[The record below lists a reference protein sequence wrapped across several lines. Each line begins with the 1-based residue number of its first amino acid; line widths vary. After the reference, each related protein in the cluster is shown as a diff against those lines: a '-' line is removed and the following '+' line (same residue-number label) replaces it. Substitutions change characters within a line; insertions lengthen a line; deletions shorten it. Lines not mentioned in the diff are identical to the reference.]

1 MQRFLLLLI
10 NCTLLALL
18 LLGLPAATRAQV
30 VGYQVSKAPVTQFLV
45 FRGLGL
51 AAVANLLAAVVLL
64 KERKARLLGFEWTGL
79 FAALGLLQYALYRG
93 WTNFNWLKTALE
105 WCQAHL

>member
-10 NCTLLALL
+10 NCA
-18 LLGLPAATRAQV
+18 LLGLLLFGLPEATHEQV
-30 VGYQVSKAPVTQFLV
+30 IGYQVSKAPTTQHLV
-45 FRGLGL
+45 VWGLGI
-51 AAVANLLAAVVLL
+51 AAVANLLAGLVLI
-64 KERKARLLGFEWTGL
+64 KDRKARPLAWEWTGI